1 MQHTA
6 DQGQTVTIGCQLSDF
21 IKVNRDR
28 RSPSSFLFLF
38 RASRPP
44 SAAWLSRRCGCRFP
58 HLRQDLVGFTS
69 ARSCRGDTAYR
80 VDHPLQARYSFPC
93 HFNPPPLHLSN
104 FNYTTKTV
112 PWRVKKTG
120 HPADGYPVRD
130 IYSID
135 RAEKSLSGGFT
146 FGNLRSSVSITF
158 R

>member
-93 HFNPPPLHLSN
+93 HFNPPPPYIYLILTIPQKPFHGASKKQGTRLMGTLS
-104 FNYTTKTV
+104 V
-112 PWRVKKTG
+112 
-120 HPADGYPVRD
+120 
-130 IYSID
+130 ISIPLIARKNPC
-135 RAEKSLSGGFT
+135 RAVLLSE
-146 FGNLRSSVSITF
+146 I
-158 R
+158 